1 MRKIFSYVLKALL
14 FIGIVYAE
22 PESKVEALEGK
33 KRESSLDKK
42 IRQELKNKELKNK
55 ELKNK
60 ELKNKELKNKEL
72 KNKELKNK
80 ELKNKELKNKEL
92 KNKELKNK
100 EEKKNTEEKKEI
112 KAKRK
117 PRAEV
122 HHGDAKNPT
131 QKITPSKIKEG
142 TKGVQNQGTQN
153 QGVQNNAPK
162 LEEKETTPQTLEK
175 KGSSPSSQFNSIF
188 GNPNDATNNTLEDKV
203 VGGISLLVN
212 GSPITL
218 YQIQEEQKKS
228 KVSKAQA
235 RDRLIAERIKN
246 QEIERLKIHVGDDKL
261 DQEMAMM
268 AQQQGMDLDRFK
280 QMLMAEGHYK
290 LYRDQLKEH
299 LEMQELLRNILL
311 TNVDT
316 SSETKMRE
324 YYNKHK
330 DQFSIPTEIETV
342 RYTSTNQEDL
352 ERAMAD
358 PNLEVPGVS
367 KANEK
372 IEMKTLNPQI
382 AQVFISHEQGSFTPI
397 MNGGGG
403 QFITFYIKEKKG
415 KNEVSFSQA
424 KQFIAQKLVEESKD
438 KILEEH
444 FEKLRV
450 KSRIVM
456 IRE

>member
-22 PESKVEALEGK
+22 PESKVEALEGRK
-33 KRESSLDKK
+33 QESSLDKK
-42 IRQELKNKELKNK
+42 IRQELKNKDLKNK
-55 ELKNK
+55 
-60 ELKNKELKNKEL
+60 
-72 KNKELKNK
+72 
-80 ELKNKELKNKEL
+80 
-92 KNKELKNK
+92 K
-100 EEKKNTEEKKEI
+100 EEKKNTAEKKEI

-131 QKITPSKIKEG
+131 QKITPSEIKEG
-142 TKGVQNQGTQN
+142 AKGVQNQGTQN

-162 LEEKETTPQTLEK
+162 LEEKETTSQTLEK
-175 KGSSPSSQFNSIF
+175 NKGASPSSQFNSIF
-188 GNPNDATNNTLEDKV
+188 GNPNNAANNTLEDKV

-246 QEIERLKIHVGDDKL
+246 QEIERLKIHVDDDKL

-268 AQQQGMDLDRFK
+268 AQQQGMDLDHFK

-330 DQFSIPTEIETV
+330 EQFSIPTEIETV

-358 PNLEVPGVS
+358 PNLEIPGVS

-382 AQVFISHEQGSFTPI
+382 AQVFISHEEGSFTPV

>member
-22 PESKVEALEGK
+22 PESKVEALEGRK
-33 KRESSLDKK
+33 QEYSLDKK
-42 IRQELKNKELKNK
+42 IRQEI
-55 ELKNK
+55 
-60 ELKNKELKNKEL
+60 
-72 KNKELKNK
+72 
-80 ELKNKELKNKEL
+80 KNKEL

-100 EEKKNTEEKKEI
+100 EERKNTEEKKEI

-122 HHGDAKNPT
+122 HHGDSKNPA
-131 QKITPSKIKEG
+131 QKITPPKIKEG
-142 TKGVQNQGTQN
+142 AKGVQNQGTQN

-162 LEEKETTPQTLEK
+162 PEEKETTPQILEK
-175 KGSSPSSQFNSIF
+175 KGASPSSQFNSIF
-188 GNPNDATNNTLEDKV
+188 GNPNNAANNTLEDKV

-218 YQIQEEQKKS
+218 YQIQEEQEKS

-246 QEIERLKIHVGDDKL
+246 QEIERLKIHVDDDKL

-268 AQQQGMDLDRFK
+268 AQQQGMDLDHFK

-330 DQFSIPTEIETV
+330 EQFSIPTEIETV

-358 PNLEVPGVS
+358 PNLEIPGVS

-382 AQVFISHEQGSFTPI
+382 AQVFISHEQGSFTPV

>member
-14 FIGIVYAE
+14 FFGIAHAE

-33 KRESSLDKK
+33 KQESSLDKK

-60 ELKNKELKNKEL
+60 E
-72 KNKELKNK
+72 
-80 ELKNKELKNKEL
+80 
-92 KNKELKNK
+92 
-100 EEKKNTEEKKEI
+100 EKKNAEEKKEI

-122 HHGDAKNPT
+122 HHGDSKNPA
-131 QKITPSKIKEG
+131 QKITSPKIKKS
-142 TKGVQNQGTQN
+142 TKGMQNQSM
-153 QGVQNNAPK
+153 QNNAPK
-162 LEEKETTPQTLEK
+162 PKEKETTSQILEK
-175 KGSSPSSQFNSIF
+175 NKGASPSSQFNSIF

-218 YQIQEEQKKS
+218 YQIQEEQEKS

-246 QEIERLKIHVGDDKL
+246 QEIERLKIHVDDDKL

-268 AQQQGMDLDRFK
+268 AQQQGMDLDHFK

-330 DQFSIPTEIETV
+330 EQFSIPTEIETV

-352 ERAMAD
+352 ERAMSN

>member
-60 ELKNKELKNKEL
+60 ELKNKELKNKE
-72 KNKELKNK
+72 
-80 ELKNKELKNKEL
+80 
-92 KNKELKNK
+92 
-100 EEKKNTEEKKEI
+100 EKKNTEEKKEI

-122 HHGDAKNPT
+122 HHGDSKNPA
-131 QKITPSKIKEG
+131 QKITPPKIKKSA
-142 TKGVQNQGTQN
+142 KGMQNQSM
-153 QGVQNNAPK
+153 QNNAPK
-162 LEEKETTPQTLEK
+162 LEEKETTSQTLEK
-175 KGSSPSSQFNSIF
+175 KGASPSSQFNSIF
-188 GNPNDATNNTLEDKV
+188 GNPNDAIGNTLEDKV

-218 YQIQEEQKKS
+218 YQIQEEQEKS

-246 QEIERLKIHVGDDKL
+246 QEIERLKIHVDDDKL

-268 AQQQGMDLDRFK
+268 AQQQGMDLDHFK

-330 DQFSIPTEIETV
+330 EQFSIPTEIETV

-358 PNLEVPGVS
+358 PNLEIPGVS

-382 AQVFISHEQGSFTPI
+382 AQVFISHEQGSFTPV

>member
-1 MRKIFSYVLKALL
+1 MRKIFSYISKVLL
-14 FIGIVYAE
+14 FIGVVYAE
-22 PESKVEALEGK
+22 PDSKVEALEGRK
-33 KRESSLDKK
+33 QESSLDKK
-42 IRQELKNKELKNK
+42 IRQELKNKDLKNK
-55 ELKNK
+55 D
-60 ELKNKELKNKEL
+60 
-72 KNKELKNK
+72 
-80 ELKNKELKNKEL
+80 
-92 KNKELKNK
+92 LKNK
-100 EEKKNTEEKKEI
+100 EEKKNTEEKKTT
-112 KAKRK
+112 KTRAK

-122 HHGDAKNPT
+122 HHGDSKNPT
-131 QKITPSKIKEG
+131 PKITPPKIKEG
-142 TKGVQNQGTQN
+142 AKGVQNQGTQN

-162 LEEKETTPQTLEK
+162 PEKKDTTPQATEK
-175 KGSSPSSQFNSIF
+175 NKETSPSSQFNSIF
-188 GNPNDATNNTLEDKV
+188 GNPNNATNNTLEDKV

-218 YQIQEEQKKS
+218 YQIQEEQEKS

-246 QEIERLKIHVGDDKL
+246 QEIERLKIHVDDDKL

-268 AQQQGMDLDRFK
+268 AQQQGMDLDHFK

-330 DQFSIPTEIETV
+330 EQFSIPTEIETV

-352 ERAMAD
+352 ERAMSN

-382 AQVFISHEQGSFTPI
+382 AQVFISHEQGSFTPV

>member
-1 MRKIFSYVLKALL
+1 MRKIFSYISKVLL
-14 FIGIVYAE
+14 FIGVVYAE
-22 PESKVEALEGK
+22 PDSKVEALEGRK
-33 KRESSLDKK
+33 QESSLDKK
-42 IRQELKNKELKNK
+42 IRQELKNKD
-55 ELKNK
+55 
-60 ELKNKELKNKEL
+60 
-72 KNKELKNK
+72 
-80 ELKNKELKNKEL
+80 
-92 KNKELKNK
+92 LKNK
-100 EEKKNTEEKKEI
+100 EEKKNTEEKKTT
-112 KAKRK
+112 KTRAK

-131 QKITPSKIKEG
+131 QKITPPKIKESA
-142 TKGVQNQGTQN
+142 KGVQNQGAQN
-153 QGVQNNAPK
+153 QGVQSNAPK
-162 LEEKETTPQTLEK
+162 PEKKDTTPQATEK
-175 KGSSPSSQFNSIF
+175 NKETSPSSQFNSIF
-188 GNPNDATNNTLEDKV
+188 GNPNNAANNTLEDKV

-218 YQIQEEQKKS
+218 YQIQEEQEKS

-246 QEIERLKIHVGDDKL
+246 QEIERLKIHVDDDKL

-268 AQQQGMDLDRFK
+268 AQQQGMDLDHFK

-330 DQFSIPTEIETV
+330 EQFSIPTEIETV

-352 ERAMAD
+352 ERAMSN

-382 AQVFISHEQGSFTPI
+382 AQVFISHEQGSFTPV

>member
-22 PESKVEALEGK
+22 PESKVEALEG
-33 KRESSLDKK
+33 RRQESSLDKK
-42 IRQELKNKELKNK
+42 IRQELKNKDLKNK
-55 ELKNK
+55 DLKNK
-60 ELKNKELKNKEL
+60 
-72 KNKELKNK
+72 
-80 ELKNKELKNKEL
+80 
-92 KNKELKNK
+92 K
-100 EEKKNTEEKKEI
+100 EEKKNPEEKKET

-131 QKITPSKIKEG
+131 QKITPPKIKEG
-142 TKGVQNQGTQN
+142 AKGVQNQGTQN

-162 LEEKETTPQTLEK
+162 LEEKETTSQTLEK
-175 KGSSPSSQFNSIF
+175 NKETSPSSQFNSIF
-188 GNPNDATNNTLEDKV
+188 GNPNNATNNTLEDKV

-246 QEIERLKIHVGDDKL
+246 QEIERLKIHVDDDKL

-268 AQQQGMDLDRFK
+268 AQQQGMDLDHFK

-330 DQFSIPTEIETV
+330 EQFSIPTEIETV
-342 RYTSTNQEDL
+342 RYTSTSQEDL

-358 PNLEVPGVS
+358 PNLEIPGVS

-382 AQVFISHEQGSFTPI
+382 AQVFISHEQGSFTPV

>member
-14 FIGIVYAE
+14 FFGIAHAE

-33 KRESSLDKK
+33 KQESSLDKK

-60 ELKNKELKNKEL
+60 E
-72 KNKELKNK
+72 
-80 ELKNKELKNKEL
+80 
-92 KNKELKNK
+92 
-100 EEKKNTEEKKEI
+100 EKKNAEEKKEI

-122 HHGDAKNPT
+122 HHGDSKNPA
-131 QKITPSKIKEG
+131 QKITSPKIKEG
-142 TKGVQNQGTQN
+142 AKGMQNQN
-153 QGVQNNAPK
+153 MQNNAPK
-162 LEEKETTPQTLEK
+162 PEEKDTTSQILEK
-175 KGSSPSSQFNSIF
+175 NKGASPSSQFNSIF

-218 YQIQEEQKKS
+218 YQIQEEQEKS

-246 QEIERLKIHVGDDKL
+246 QEIERLKIHVDDDKL

-268 AQQQGMDLDRFK
+268 AQQQGMDLDHFK

-330 DQFSIPTEIETV
+330 EQFSIPTEIETV

-352 ERAMAD
+352 ERAMSN

>member
-1 MRKIFSYVLKALL
+1 MRKIFSYVLRALL
-14 FIGIVYAE
+14 LFRVVYAE
-22 PESKVEALEGK
+22 PESKVEALEGRK
-33 KRESSLDKK
+33 QESSLDKK
-42 IRQELKNKELKNK
+42 IRQEMKNKDLKNK
-55 ELKNK
+55 
-60 ELKNKELKNKEL
+60 
-72 KNKELKNK
+72 
-80 ELKNKELKNKEL
+80 
-92 KNKELKNK
+92 K
-100 EEKKNTEEKKEI
+100 EEKKNPEEKKET
-112 KAKRK
+112 KPKRK

-122 HHGDAKNPT
+122 HHGDTKNPT
-131 QKITPSKIKEG
+131 QKITPPKIKEG
-142 TKGVQNQGTQN
+142 AKGVQNQGTQN

-162 LEEKETTPQTLEK
+162 LEEKETISQTLEK
-175 KGSSPSSQFNSIF
+175 NKGASPSSQFNSIF
-188 GNPNDATNNTLEDKV
+188 GNPNNAANNTLEDKV

-246 QEIERLKIHVGDDKL
+246 QEIERLKIHVDDDKL

-268 AQQQGMDLDRFK
+268 AQQQGMDLDHFK

-330 DQFSIPTEIETV
+330 EQFSIPTEIETV
-342 RYTSTNQEDL
+342 RYTSTSQEDL

-358 PNLEVPGVS
+358 PNLEIPGVS

-382 AQVFISHEQGSFTPI
+382 AQVFISHEQGSFTPV

>member
-22 PESKVEALEGK
+22 PESKVEALEGRK
-33 KRESSLDKK
+33 QESSLDKK
-42 IRQELKNKELKNK
+42 IRQELKNKDLKNK
-55 ELKNK
+55 
-60 ELKNKELKNKEL
+60 
-72 KNKELKNK
+72 
-80 ELKNKELKNKEL
+80 
-92 KNKELKNK
+92 K
-100 EEKKNTEEKKEI
+100 EEKKNPEEKKEI

-142 TKGVQNQGTQN
+142 AKGVQNQGTQN

-162 LEEKETTPQTLEK
+162 LEEKETTSQTLEK
-175 KGSSPSSQFNSIF
+175 NKGTSPSSQFNSIF
-188 GNPNDATNNTLEDKV
+188 GNPNNAANNTLEDKV

-246 QEIERLKIHVGDDKL
+246 QEIERLKIHVDDDKL

-268 AQQQGMDLDRFK
+268 AQQQGMDLDHFK

-330 DQFSIPTEIETV
+330 EQFSIPTEIETV
-342 RYTSTNQEDL
+342 RYTSTSQEDL

-358 PNLEVPGVS
+358 PNLEIPGVS

-382 AQVFISHEQGSFTPI
+382 AQVFISHEQGSFTPV

>member
-22 PESKVEALEGK
+22 PESKVEALEGRK
-33 KRESSLDKK
+33 QESSLDKK
-42 IRQELKNKELKNK
+42 IRQELKNKDLKNK

-60 ELKNKELKNKEL
+60 
-72 KNKELKNK
+72 
-80 ELKNKELKNKEL
+80 
-92 KNKELKNK
+92 K
-100 EEKKNTEEKKEI
+100 EEKKNPEEKKET
-112 KAKRK
+112 KPKRK

-122 HHGDAKNPT
+122 HHGDTKNPT

-142 TKGVQNQGTQN
+142 AKGVQNQGTQN

-162 LEEKETTPQTLEK
+162 LEEKETTSQTLEK
-175 KGSSPSSQFNSIF
+175 NKGTSPSSQFNSIF
-188 GNPNDATNNTLEDKV
+188 GNPNNATNNTLEDKV

-218 YQIQEEQKKS
+218 YQIQEEQEKS

-246 QEIERLKIHVGDDKL
+246 QEIERLKIHVDDDKL

-268 AQQQGMDLDRFK
+268 AQQQGMDLDHFK

-330 DQFSIPTEIETV
+330 EQFSIPTEIETV

-358 PNLEVPGVS
+358 PNLEIPGVS

-382 AQVFISHEQGSFTPI
+382 AQVFISHEQGSFTPV

>member
-1 MRKIFSYVLKALL
+1 MRKIFSYISKVLL
-14 FIGIVYAE
+14 FIGVVYAE
-22 PESKVEALEGK
+22 PDSKVEALEGRK
-33 KRESSLDKK
+33 QESSLDKK

-55 ELKNK
+55 D
-60 ELKNKELKNKEL
+60 
-72 KNKELKNK
+72 
-80 ELKNKELKNKEL
+80 
-92 KNKELKNK
+92 LKNK
-100 EEKKNTEEKKEI
+100 EEKKNTEEKKTT
-112 KAKRK
+112 KTRAK

-142 TKGVQNQGTQN
+142 AKGVQNQGTQN
-153 QGVQNNAPK
+153 QGVQSNAPK
-162 LEEKETTPQTLEK
+162 PEKKDTTPQATEK
-175 KGSSPSSQFNSIF
+175 NKGTSPSSQFNSIF
-188 GNPNDATNNTLEDKV
+188 GNPNNAANNTLEDKV

-218 YQIQEEQKKS
+218 YQIQEEQEKS

-246 QEIERLKIHVGDDKL
+246 QEIERLKIHVDDDKL

-268 AQQQGMDLDRFK
+268 AQQQGMDLDHFK

-330 DQFSIPTEIETV
+330 EQFSIPTEIETV

-352 ERAMAD
+352 ERAMSN

-382 AQVFISHEQGSFTPI
+382 AQVFISHEQGSFTPV

>member
-42 IRQELKNKELKNK
+42 IRQELKNKDLKNK
-55 ELKNK
+55 
-60 ELKNKELKNKEL
+60 
-72 KNKELKNK
+72 
-80 ELKNKELKNKEL
+80 
-92 KNKELKNK
+92 K
-100 EEKKNTEEKKEI
+100 EEKKNTAEKKET

-122 HHGDAKNPT
+122 HHGDSKNPA

-142 TKGVQNQGTQN
+142 AKGVQNQGTQN
-153 QGVQNNAPK
+153 QGVQNNVPK
-162 LEEKETTPQTLEK
+162 LEEKETTSQTLEK
-175 KGSSPSSQFNSIF
+175 NKGTSPSSQFNSIF
-188 GNPNDATNNTLEDKV
+188 GNPNNATNNTLEDKV

-246 QEIERLKIHVGDDKL
+246 QEIERLKIHVDDDKL

-268 AQQQGMDLDRFK
+268 AQQQGMDLDHFK

-330 DQFSIPTEIETV
+330 EQFSIPTEIETV
-342 RYTSTNQEDL
+342 RYTSTSQEDL

-358 PNLEVPGVS
+358 PNLEIPGVS

-382 AQVFISHEQGSFTPI
+382 AQVFISHEQGSFTPV

>member
-14 FIGIVYAE
+14 FIGIAYAE

-60 ELKNKELKNKEL
+60 E
-72 KNKELKNK
+72 
-80 ELKNKELKNKEL
+80 
-92 KNKELKNK
+92 
-100 EEKKNTEEKKEI
+100 EKKNTEEKKEI
-112 KAKRK
+112 KSKRK

-122 HHGDAKNPT
+122 HHGDAKNPA
-131 QKITPSKIKEG
+131 QKITPPKIKES
-142 TKGVQNQGTQN
+142 KKALQNQSD
-153 QGVQNNAPK
+153 QNNTIKPK
-162 LEEKETTPQTLEK
+162 DTTPQILEK
-175 KGSSPSSQFNSIF
+175 NKEASPSSQFNSIF
-188 GNPNDATNNTLEDKV
+188 GNPNDATNKTLEDKV

-218 YQIQEEQKKS
+218 YQIQEEQEKS

-246 QEIERLKIHVGDDKL
+246 QEIERLKIHVDDDKL

-268 AQQQGMDLDRFK
+268 AQQQGMDLDHFK

-330 DQFSIPTEIETV
+330 EQFSIPTEIETV

-358 PNLEVPGVS
+358 PNLEIPGVS

-382 AQVFISHEQGSFTPI
+382 AQVFISHEQGSFTPV

>member
-1 MRKIFSYVLKALL
+1 MRKIFSYILKALL

-22 PESKVEALEGK
+22 PESKVEALEGRK
-33 KRESSLDKK
+33 QESSLDKK
-42 IRQELKNKELKNK
+42 IRQELKNKDLKNK
-55 ELKNK
+55 
-60 ELKNKELKNKEL
+60 
-72 KNKELKNK
+72 
-80 ELKNKELKNKEL
+80 
-92 KNKELKNK
+92 K
-100 EEKKNTEEKKEI
+100 EEKKNPEEKKET

-131 QKITPSKIKEG
+131 QKITSPKIKEG
-142 TKGVQNQGTQN
+142 AKGMQNQSM
-153 QGVQNNAPK
+153 QNNAPK
-162 LEEKETTPQTLEK
+162 LEEKETTSQTLEK
-175 KGSSPSSQFNSIF
+175 NKGASPSSQFNSIF
-188 GNPNDATNNTLEDKV
+188 GNPNNTNNTLEDKV

-218 YQIQEEQKKS
+218 YQIQEEQEKS

-246 QEIERLKIHVGDDKL
+246 QEIERLKIHVDDDKL

-268 AQQQGMDLDRFK
+268 AQQQGMDLDHFK

-330 DQFSIPTEIETV
+330 EQFSIPTEIETV

-358 PNLEVPGVS
+358 PNLEIPGVS

-382 AQVFISHEQGSFTPI
+382 AQVFISHEQGSFTPV

>member
-22 PESKVEALEGK
+22 PESKVEALEGRK
-33 KRESSLDKK
+33 QESSLDKK

-55 ELKNK
+55 DLKNK
-60 ELKNKELKNKEL
+60 
-72 KNKELKNK
+72 
-80 ELKNKELKNKEL
+80 
-92 KNKELKNK
+92 K
-100 EEKKNTEEKKEI
+100 EEKKNTEEKKET

-131 QKITPSKIKEG
+131 QKITPPKIKKG
-142 TKGVQNQGTQN
+142 AKGVQNQGTQN

-162 LEEKETTPQTLEK
+162 LEEKETTSQTLEK
-175 KGSSPSSQFNSIF
+175 NKGTSPSSQFNSIF
-188 GNPNDATNNTLEDKV
+188 GNPNGAANNTLEDKV

-218 YQIQEEQKKS
+218 YQIQEEQEKS

-246 QEIERLKIHVGDDKL
+246 QEIERLKIHVDDDKL

-268 AQQQGMDLDRFK
+268 AQQQGMDLDHFK

-330 DQFSIPTEIETV
+330 EQFSIPTEIETV

-358 PNLEVPGVS
+358 PNLEIPGVS

-382 AQVFISHEQGSFTPI
+382 AQVFISHEQGSFTPV

>member
-22 PESKVEALEGK
+22 PESKVEALEGRK
-33 KRESSLDKK
+33 QESSLDKK
-42 IRQELKNKELKNK
+42 IRQELKNKD
-55 ELKNK
+55 
-60 ELKNKELKNKEL
+60 
-72 KNKELKNK
+72 
-80 ELKNKELKNKEL
+80 
-92 KNKELKNK
+92 LKNK
-100 EEKKNTEEKKEI
+100 EEKKET

-131 QKITPSKIKEG
+131 QKITPPKIKEG
-142 TKGVQNQGTQN
+142 AKGVQNQGTQN

-162 LEEKETTPQTLEK
+162 LEEKETTSQTLEK
-175 KGSSPSSQFNSIF
+175 NKGASPSSQFNSIF
-188 GNPNDATNNTLEDKV
+188 GNPNNAANNTLEDKV

-246 QEIERLKIHVGDDKL
+246 QEIERLKIHVDDDKL

-268 AQQQGMDLDRFK
+268 AQQQGMDLDHFK

-330 DQFSIPTEIETV
+330 EQFSIPTEIETV

-358 PNLEVPGVS
+358 PNLEIPGVS

-382 AQVFISHEQGSFTPI
+382 AQVFISHEQGSFTPV

>member
-1 MRKIFSYVLKALL
+1 MRKIFSYISKVLL
-14 FIGIVYAE
+14 FIGVVYAE
-22 PESKVEALEGK
+22 PDSKVEALEGRK
-33 KRESSLDKK
+33 QESSLDKK
-42 IRQELKNKELKNK
+42 IRQELKSKELKNK
-55 ELKNK
+55 D
-60 ELKNKELKNKEL
+60 
-72 KNKELKNK
+72 
-80 ELKNKELKNKEL
+80 
-92 KNKELKNK
+92 LKNK
-100 EEKKNTEEKKEI
+100 EEKKNTEEKKTT
-112 KAKRK
+112 KTRAK

-122 HHGDAKNPT
+122 HHGDAKNPAP
-131 QKITPSKIKEG
+131 KITPSKIKG
-142 TKGVQNQGTQN
+142 SSKGAQN

-162 LEEKETTPQTLEK
+162 PEKKETTPQATEK
-175 KGSSPSSQFNSIF
+175 NKETSPSSQFNSIF
-188 GNPNDATNNTLEDKV
+188 GNPNNATNNTLEDKV

-218 YQIQEEQKKS
+218 YQIQEEQEKS

-246 QEIERLKIHVGDDKL
+246 QEIERLKIHVDDDKL

-268 AQQQGMDLDRFK
+268 AQQQGMDLDHFK

-330 DQFSIPTEIETV
+330 EQFSIPTEIETV

-382 AQVFISHEQGSFTPI
+382 AQVFISHEQGSFTPV

>member
-1 MRKIFSYVLKALL
+1 MRKIFSYVLRALL

-55 ELKNK
+55 E
-60 ELKNKELKNKEL
+60 
-72 KNKELKNK
+72 
-80 ELKNKELKNKEL
+80 
-92 KNKELKNK
+92 
-100 EEKKNTEEKKEI
+100 EKKNTEEKKEI

-122 HHGDAKNPT
+122 HHGDAKNPA
-131 QKITPSKIKEG
+131 QKITPPKIKKSA
-142 TKGVQNQGTQN
+142 KGMQNQGI
-153 QGVQNNAPK
+153 QNNAPK
-162 LEEKETTPQTLEK
+162 LEEKETTSQILEK
-175 KGSSPSSQFNSIF
+175 NKEASPSSQFNSIF
-188 GNPNDATNNTLEDKV
+188 GNPNDAANNTPEDKV

-218 YQIQEEQKKS
+218 YQIQEEQEKS

-246 QEIERLKIHVGDDKL
+246 QEIERLKIHVDDDKL

-268 AQQQGMDLDRFK
+268 AQQQGMDLDHFK

-330 DQFSIPTEIETV
+330 EQFSIPTEIETV

-352 ERAMAD
+352 ERAMSN

>member
-14 FIGIVYAE
+14 LFRVVYAE

-33 KRESSLDKK
+33 KRDSSLDKK

-60 ELKNKELKNKEL
+60 E
-72 KNKELKNK
+72 
-80 ELKNKELKNKEL
+80 
-92 KNKELKNK
+92 
-100 EEKKNTEEKKEI
+100 EKKNPEEKKET

-142 TKGVQNQGTQN
+142 AKGVQNQGTQN

-162 LEEKETTPQTLEK
+162 LEEKETTSQTLEK
-175 KGSSPSSQFNSIF
+175 NKGTSPNSQFNSIF
-188 GNPNDATNNTLEDKV
+188 GNPNNATNNTLEDKV

-246 QEIERLKIHVGDDKL
+246 QEIERLKIHVDDDKL

-268 AQQQGMDLDRFK
+268 AQQQGMDLDHFK

-330 DQFSIPTEIETV
+330 EQFSIPTEIETV
-342 RYTSTNQEDL
+342 RYTSTSQEDL

-358 PNLEVPGVS
+358 PNLEIPGVS

-382 AQVFISHEQGSFTPI
+382 AQVFISHEQGSFTPV

>member
-1 MRKIFSYVLKALL
+1 MRKIFSYISKVLL
-14 FIGIVYAE
+14 FIGVVYAE
-22 PESKVEALEGK
+22 PDSKVEALEGRK
-33 KRESSLDKK
+33 QEFSLDKK
-42 IRQELKNKELKNK
+42 IRQELKNKD
-55 ELKNK
+55 
-60 ELKNKELKNKEL
+60 
-72 KNKELKNK
+72 
-80 ELKNKELKNKEL
+80 
-92 KNKELKNK
+92 LKNK
-100 EEKKNTEEKKEI
+100 EEKKNTEEKKET

-131 QKITPSKIKEG
+131 QKITPPKIKG
-142 TKGVQNQGTQN
+142 SGKGVQNQGAQN

-162 LEEKETTPQTLEK
+162 PEKKDTTPQATEK
-175 KGSSPSSQFNSIF
+175 NKETSPSSQFNSIF
-188 GNPNDATNNTLEDKV
+188 GNPNNATNNTLEDKV

-218 YQIQEEQKKS
+218 YQIQEEQEKS

-246 QEIERLKIHVGDDKL
+246 QEIERLKIHVDDDKL

-268 AQQQGMDLDRFK
+268 AQQQGMDLDHFK

-330 DQFSIPTEIETV
+330 EQFSIPTEIETV

-352 ERAMAD
+352 ERAMSN

-382 AQVFISHEQGSFTPI
+382 AQVFISHEQGSFTPV

>member
-1 MRKIFSYVLKALL
+1 M
-14 FIGIVYAE
+14 FIGVVYAE
-22 PESKVEALEGK
+22 PDSKVEALEGRK
-33 KRESSLDKK
+33 QESSLDKK
-42 IRQELKNKELKNK
+42 IRQELKSKELKNK
-55 ELKNK
+55 DLN
-60 ELKNKELKNKEL
+60 
-72 KNKELKNK
+72 
-80 ELKNKELKNKEL
+80 
-92 KNKELKNK
+92 NK
-100 EEKKNTEEKKEI
+100 EEKKNTEEKKTT
-112 KAKRK
+112 KTRAK

-122 HHGDAKNPT
+122 HHGDTKNPT
-131 QKITPSKIKEG
+131 PKITPPKIKG
-142 TKGVQNQGTQN
+142 SAKGVQNQGMQN
-153 QGVQNNAPK
+153 QGVQSNAPK
-162 LEEKETTPQTLEK
+162 PEKKDTTPQATEK
-175 KGSSPSSQFNSIF
+175 NKETSPSSQFNSIF
-188 GNPNDATNNTLEDKV
+188 GNPNNATNNTLEDKV

-218 YQIQEEQKKS
+218 YQIQEEQEKS

-246 QEIERLKIHVGDDKL
+246 QEIERLKIHVDDDKL

-268 AQQQGMDLDRFK
+268 AQQQGMDLDHFK

-330 DQFSIPTEIETV
+330 EQFSIPTEIETV

-352 ERAMAD
+352 ERAMSN

-382 AQVFISHEQGSFTPI
+382 AQVFISHEQGSFTPV

>member
-22 PESKVEALEGK
+22 PESKVEALEG
-33 KRESSLDKK
+33 RRQESSLDKK
-42 IRQELKNKELKNK
+42 IRQELKNKDLKNK
-55 ELKNK
+55 DLKNK
-60 ELKNKELKNKEL
+60 
-72 KNKELKNK
+72 
-80 ELKNKELKNKEL
+80 
-92 KNKELKNK
+92 K
-100 EEKKNTEEKKEI
+100 EEKKNPEEKKET

-131 QKITPSKIKEG
+131 QKITPPKIKERA
-142 TKGVQNQGTQN
+142 KGVQNQGTQN

-162 LEEKETTPQTLEK
+162 LEEKETTPQILEK
-175 KGSSPSSQFNSIF
+175 NKGASPSSQFNSIF
-188 GNPNDATNNTLEDKV
+188 GNPNNATNNTLEDKV

-246 QEIERLKIHVGDDKL
+246 QEIERLKIHVDDDKL

-268 AQQQGMDLDRFK
+268 AQQQGMDLDHFK

-330 DQFSIPTEIETV
+330 EQFSIPTEIETV

-358 PNLEVPGVS
+358 PNLEIPGVS

-382 AQVFISHEQGSFTPI
+382 AQVFISHEQGSFTPV

>member
-14 FIGIVYAE
+14 FIGIVHAE
-22 PESKVEALEGK
+22 PESKVEALEGRK
-33 KRESSLDKK
+33 QESSLDKK
-42 IRQELKNKELKNK
+42 NRQELKNKD
-55 ELKNK
+55 
-60 ELKNKELKNKEL
+60 
-72 KNKELKNK
+72 
-80 ELKNKELKNKEL
+80 
-92 KNKELKNK
+92 LKNK
-100 EEKKNTEEKKEI
+100 EEKKNPEEKKET

-142 TKGVQNQGTQN
+142 AKGVQNQGTQN

-162 LEEKETTPQTLEK
+162 LEEKETISQTLEK
-175 KGSSPSSQFNSIF
+175 NKGASPSSQFNSIF
-188 GNPNDATNNTLEDKV
+188 GNPNNATNNTLEDNV

-246 QEIERLKIHVGDDKL
+246 QEIERLKIHVDDDKL

-268 AQQQGMDLDRFK
+268 AQQQGMDLDHFK

-330 DQFSIPTEIETV
+330 EQFSIPTEIETV

-358 PNLEVPGVS
+358 PNLEIPGVS

-382 AQVFISHEQGSFTPI
+382 AQVFISHEQGSFTPV

>member
-14 FIGIVYAE
+14 FFGIAHAE

-33 KRESSLDKK
+33 KQESSLDKK
-42 IRQELKNKELKNK
+42 IRQ
-55 ELKNK
+55 
-60 ELKNKELKNKEL
+60 
-72 KNKELKNK
+72 

-112 KAKRK
+112 KAKKK

-122 HHGDAKNPT
+122 HHGDSKNPA
-131 QKITPSKIKEG
+131 QKITPPKIKESS
-142 TKGVQNQGTQN
+142 KGMQNQDM
-153 QGVQNNAPK
+153 QNNAPK
-162 LEEKETTPQTLEK
+162 PEEKDTTPQILEK
-175 KGSSPSSQFNSIF
+175 NKGASPSSQFNSIF
-188 GNPNDATNNTLEDKV
+188 GNPNDSAGSTLEDKV

-218 YQIQEEQKKS
+218 YQIQEEQEKS

-246 QEIERLKIHVGDDKL
+246 QEIERLKIHVDDDKL

-268 AQQQGMDLDRFK
+268 AQQQGMDLDHFK

-330 DQFSIPTEIETV
+330 EQFSIPTEIETV

-352 ERAMAD
+352 ERAMSN

>member
-22 PESKVEALEGK
+22 PESKVEALEGRK
-33 KRESSLDKK
+33 QESSLDKK
-42 IRQELKNKELKNK
+42 IRQELKNKDLKNK
-55 ELKNK
+55 
-60 ELKNKELKNKEL
+60 
-72 KNKELKNK
+72 
-80 ELKNKELKNKEL
+80 
-92 KNKELKNK
+92 K
-100 EEKKNTEEKKEI
+100 EEKKNTAEKKEI

-162 LEEKETTPQTLEK
+162 LEEKETTSQTLEK
-175 KGSSPSSQFNSIF
+175 NKGTSPSSQFNSIF
-188 GNPNDATNNTLEDKV
+188 GNPNNATNNTLEDKV

-246 QEIERLKIHVGDDKL
+246 QEIERLKIHVDDDKL

-268 AQQQGMDLDRFK
+268 AQQQGMDLDHFK

-330 DQFSIPTEIETV
+330 EQFSIPTEIETV

-358 PNLEVPGVS
+358 PNLEIPGVS

-382 AQVFISHEQGSFTPI
+382 AQVFISHEQGSFTPV

>member
-14 FIGIVYAE
+14 FIGIAYAE
-22 PESKVEALEGK
+22 PESKVEALEG
-33 KRESSLDKK
+33 RRQESSLDKK
-42 IRQELKNKELKNK
+42 IRQEIKNKDLKNKDLKNK
-55 ELKNK
+55 
-60 ELKNKELKNKEL
+60 
-72 KNKELKNK
+72 
-80 ELKNKELKNKEL
+80 
-92 KNKELKNK
+92 K
-100 EEKKNTEEKKEI
+100 EEKKNPEEKKET
-112 KAKRK
+112 KPKRK

-131 QKITPSKIKEG
+131 QKITPPKIKEG
-142 TKGVQNQGTQN
+142 AKGVQNQGTQN

-162 LEEKETTPQTLEK
+162 LEEKETTSQTLEK
-175 KGSSPSSQFNSIF
+175 NKGASPSSQFNSIF
-188 GNPNDATNNTLEDKV
+188 GNPNNAANNTLEDKV

-246 QEIERLKIHVGDDKL
+246 QEIERLKIHVDDDKL

-268 AQQQGMDLDRFK
+268 AQQQGMDLDHFK

-290 LYRDQLKEH
+290 LYRNQLKEH

-330 DQFSIPTEIETV
+330 EQFSIPTEIETV

-358 PNLEVPGVS
+358 PNLEIPGVS

-382 AQVFISHEQGSFTPI
+382 AQVFISHEQGSFTPV

>member
-22 PESKVEALEGK
+22 PESKVEALEGRK
-33 KRESSLDKK
+33 QESSLDKK
-42 IRQELKNKELKNK
+42 IRQELKNKDLKNK
-55 ELKNK
+55 
-60 ELKNKELKNKEL
+60 
-72 KNKELKNK
+72 
-80 ELKNKELKNKEL
+80 
-92 KNKELKNK
+92 K
-100 EEKKNTEEKKEI
+100 EEKKNTEEKKET

-122 HHGDAKNPT
+122 HHGDSKNPT

-142 TKGVQNQGTQN
+142 AKGVQNQGTQN

-162 LEEKETTPQTLEK
+162 LEEKETTSQTLEK
-175 KGSSPSSQFNSIF
+175 NKGSSPSSQFNSIF
-188 GNPNDATNNTLEDKV
+188 GNPNNATNNTLEDKV

-246 QEIERLKIHVGDDKL
+246 QEIERLKIHVDDDKL

-268 AQQQGMDLDRFK
+268 AQQQGMDLDHFK

-330 DQFSIPTEIETV
+330 EQFSIPTEIETV
-342 RYTSTNQEDL
+342 RYTSTSQEDL

-358 PNLEVPGVS
+358 PNLEIPGVS

-382 AQVFISHEQGSFTPI
+382 AQVFISHEQGSFTPV

>member
-22 PESKVEALEGK
+22 PESKVEALEGRK
-33 KRESSLDKK
+33 QESSLDKK
-42 IRQELKNKELKNK
+42 IRQELKNKDLKNK
-55 ELKNK
+55 
-60 ELKNKELKNKEL
+60 
-72 KNKELKNK
+72 
-80 ELKNKELKNKEL
+80 
-92 KNKELKNK
+92 K
-100 EEKKNTEEKKEI
+100 EEKKNPEEKKET

-131 QKITPSKIKEG
+131 QKITPSKIKESA
-142 TKGVQNQGTQN
+142 KGVQNQGTQN

-162 LEEKETTPQTLEK
+162 LEEKETTSQTLEK
-175 KGSSPSSQFNSIF
+175 NKGTSPSSQFNSIF
-188 GNPNDATNNTLEDKV
+188 GNPNNAANNTLEDKV

-218 YQIQEEQKKS
+218 YQIQEEQEKS

-246 QEIERLKIHVGDDKL
+246 QEIERLKIHVDDDKL

-268 AQQQGMDLDRFK
+268 AQQQGMDLDHFK

-330 DQFSIPTEIETV
+330 EQFSIPTEIETV

-358 PNLEVPGVS
+358 PNLEIPGVS

-382 AQVFISHEQGSFTPI
+382 AQVFISHEQGSFTPV

>member
-22 PESKVEALEGK
+22 PESKVEALEG
-33 KRESSLDKK
+33 RRQESSLDKK
-42 IRQELKNKELKNK
+42 IRQEIKNKDLKNKDLKNK
-55 ELKNK
+55 
-60 ELKNKELKNKEL
+60 
-72 KNKELKNK
+72 
-80 ELKNKELKNKEL
+80 
-92 KNKELKNK
+92 K
-100 EEKKNTEEKKEI
+100 EEKKNPEEKKET

-142 TKGVQNQGTQN
+142 AKGVQNQGTQN

-162 LEEKETTPQTLEK
+162 PEEKETTPQILEK
-175 KGSSPSSQFNSIF
+175 NKGTSPSSQFNSIF
-188 GNPNDATNNTLEDKV
+188 GNPNNAANNTLEDKV

-246 QEIERLKIHVGDDKL
+246 QEIERLKIHVDDDKL

-268 AQQQGMDLDRFK
+268 AQQQGMDLDHFK

-330 DQFSIPTEIETV
+330 EQFSIPTEIETV
-342 RYTSTNQEDL
+342 RYTSTSQEDL

-358 PNLEVPGVS
+358 PNLEIPGVS

-382 AQVFISHEQGSFTPI
+382 AQVFISHEEGSFTPV

>member
-14 FIGIVYAE
+14 FFGIAHAE

-33 KRESSLDKK
+33 KQESSLDKK
-42 IRQELKNKELKNK
+42 IRQ
-55 ELKNK
+55 
-60 ELKNKELKNKEL
+60 
-72 KNKELKNK
+72 
-80 ELKNKELKNKEL
+80 ELKNKEL

-122 HHGDAKNPT
+122 HHGDSKNPA
-131 QKITPSKIKEG
+131 QKITSPKITPPKIKG
-142 TKGVQNQGTQN
+142 SKKALQNQSD
-153 QGVQNNAPK
+153 QNNAIKPQ
-162 LEEKETTPQTLEK
+162 EKTTQTTEK
-175 KGSSPSSQFNSIF
+175 KGASPSSQFNSIF
-188 GNPNDATNNTLEDKV
+188 GNPNDATSNTLEDKV

-218 YQIQEEQKKS
+218 YQIQEEQEKS

-246 QEIERLKIHVGDDKL
+246 QEIERLKIHVDDDKL

-268 AQQQGMDLDRFK
+268 AQQQGMDLDHFK

-330 DQFSIPTEIETV
+330 EQFSIPTEIETV

-352 ERAMAD
+352 ERAMSN

>member
-14 FIGIVYAE
+14 FFGIAHAE

-33 KRESSLDKK
+33 KQESSLDKK

-55 ELKNK
+55 E
-60 ELKNKELKNKEL
+60 E
-72 KNKELKNK
+72 
-80 ELKNKELKNKEL
+80 

-100 EEKKNTEEKKEI
+100 EEKKNAEEKKTT
-112 KAKRK
+112 KTRAK

-122 HHGDAKNPT
+122 HHGDSKNPAQKIT
-131 QKITPSKIKEG
+131 SPKITPSKIKG
-142 TKGVQNQGTQN
+142 SKKALQNQSD
-153 QGVQNNAPK
+153 QNNAIKPQ
-162 LEEKETTPQTLEK
+162 EKTTQTTEK
-175 KGSSPSSQFNSIF
+175 KEVSPSSQFNSIF
-188 GNPNDATNNTLEDKV
+188 GNPNDATSNTLEDKV

-218 YQIQEEQKKS
+218 YQIQEEQEKS

-246 QEIERLKIHVGDDKL
+246 QEIERLKIHVDDDKL

-268 AQQQGMDLDRFK
+268 AQQQGMDLDHFK

-330 DQFSIPTEIETV
+330 EQFSIPTEIETV

-352 ERAMAD
+352 ERAMSN

>member
-22 PESKVEALEGK
+22 PDSKVEALEGRK
-33 KRESSLDKK
+33 QESSLDKK
-42 IRQELKNKELKNK
+42 IRQELKSKELKNK
-55 ELKNK
+55 D
-60 ELKNKELKNKEL
+60 
-72 KNKELKNK
+72 
-80 ELKNKELKNKEL
+80 
-92 KNKELKNK
+92 LKNK
-100 EEKKNTEEKKEI
+100 EEKKET

-122 HHGDAKNPT
+122 HHGDSKNPT
-131 QKITPSKIKEG
+131 PKITPPKIKG
-142 TKGVQNQGTQN
+142 SGKGVQNQGMQN

-162 LEEKETTPQTLEK
+162 PEKKDTTPQATEK
-175 KGSSPSSQFNSIF
+175 NKETSPSSQFNSIF
-188 GNPNDATNNTLEDKV
+188 GNPNNATNNTLEDKV

-235 RDRLIAERIKN
+235 RDRLIAEHIKN
-246 QEIERLKIHVGDDKL
+246 QEIERLKIHVDDDKL

-268 AQQQGMDLDRFK
+268 AQQQGMDLDHFK

-330 DQFSIPTEIETV
+330 EQFSIPTEIETV

-358 PNLEVPGVS
+358 PNLEIPGVS

-382 AQVFISHEQGSFTPI
+382 AQVFISHEQGSFTPV

>member
-22 PESKVEALEGK
+22 PESKVEALEG
-33 KRESSLDKK
+33 RRQESSLDKK
-42 IRQELKNKELKNK
+42 IRQELKNKDLKNK

-60 ELKNKELKNKEL
+60 
-72 KNKELKNK
+72 
-80 ELKNKELKNKEL
+80 
-92 KNKELKNK
+92 K
-100 EEKKNTEEKKEI
+100 EEKKNPEEKKET

-142 TKGVQNQGTQN
+142 AKGVQNQGTQN
-153 QGVQNNAPK
+153 QGVQNNVPK
-162 LEEKETTPQTLEK
+162 LEEKETTSQTLEK
-175 KGSSPSSQFNSIF
+175 NKGTSPSSQFNSIF
-188 GNPNDATNNTLEDKV
+188 GNPNNATNNTLEDKV

-218 YQIQEEQKKS
+218 YQIQEEQEKS

-246 QEIERLKIHVGDDKL
+246 QEIERLKIHVDDDKL

-268 AQQQGMDLDRFK
+268 AQQQGMDLDHFK

-330 DQFSIPTEIETV
+330 EQFSIPTEIETV

-358 PNLEVPGVS
+358 PNLEIPGVS

-382 AQVFISHEQGSFTPI
+382 AQVFISHEQGSFTPV

>member
-14 FIGIVYAE
+14 FFGIAHAE

-33 KRESSLDKK
+33 KQESSLDKK

-55 ELKNK
+55 ELKN
-60 ELKNKELKNKEL
+60 
-72 KNKELKNK
+72 
-80 ELKNKELKNKEL
+80 
-92 KNKELKNK
+92 NK
-100 EEKKNTEEKKEI
+100 EEKKNAEEKKEI

-122 HHGDAKNPT
+122 HHGDSKNSA
-131 QKITPSKIKEG
+131 QKITPPKITSPKIKESS
-142 TKGVQNQGTQN
+142 KGMQNQSM
-153 QGVQNNAPK
+153 QNNASKP
-162 LEEKETTPQTLEK
+162 EEKDTSSQTLEK
-175 KGSSPSSQFNSIF
+175 NKGVSPSSQFNSIF
-188 GNPNDATNNTLEDKV
+188 GNPNDAAGSTLEDKV

-218 YQIQEEQKKS
+218 YQIQEEQEKS

-246 QEIERLKIHVGDDKL
+246 QEIERLKIHVDDDKL

-268 AQQQGMDLDRFK
+268 AQQQGMDLDHFK

-330 DQFSIPTEIETV
+330 EQFSIPTEIETV

-352 ERAMAD
+352 ERAMSN

>member
-14 FIGIVYAE
+14 FFGIAHAD

-33 KRESSLDKK
+33 KQESSLDKK

-72 KNKELKNK
+72 KNKE
-80 ELKNKELKNKEL
+80 
-92 KNKELKNK
+92 
-100 EEKKNTEEKKEI
+100 EKKTTKTR
-112 KAKRK
+112 AK

-122 HHGDAKNPT
+122 HHGDSKNPA
-131 QKITPSKIKEG
+131 QKITPPKIKG
-142 TKGVQNQGTQN
+142 SKKALQNQSD
-153 QGVQNNAPK
+153 QNNAIKPQ
-162 LEEKETTPQTLEK
+162 EKTSQTLEK
-175 KGSSPSSQFNSIF
+175 NKGTSPSSQFNSIF
-188 GNPNDATNNTLEDKV
+188 GNPNNATNNTLEDKV

-218 YQIQEEQKKS
+218 YQIQEEQEKS

-246 QEIERLKIHVGDDKL
+246 QEIERLKIHVDDDKL

-268 AQQQGMDLDRFK
+268 AQQQGMDLDHFK

-330 DQFSIPTEIETV
+330 EQFSIPTEIETV

-352 ERAMAD
+352 ERAMSN

-382 AQVFISHEQGSFTPI
+382 AQVFISHEQGSFTPV

>member
-14 FIGIVYAE
+14 FFGIAHAD

-33 KRESSLDKK
+33 KQESSLDKK

-55 ELKNK
+55 EKKKNA
-60 ELKNKELKNKEL
+60 
-72 KNKELKNK
+72 
-80 ELKNKELKNKEL
+80 
-92 KNKELKNK
+92 
-100 EEKKNTEEKKEI
+100 EEKKTI
-112 KAKRK
+112 KTRAK

-122 HHGDAKNPT
+122 HHGDAKNPA
-131 QKITPSKIKEG
+131 QKITPPKIKESS
-142 TKGVQNQGTQN
+142 KGMQNQSM
-153 QGVQNNAPK
+153 QNNAPK
-162 LEEKETTPQTLEK
+162 PEEKDTTSQILEK
-175 KGSSPSSQFNSIF
+175 NKGESPNSQFNSIF
-188 GNPNDATNNTLEDKV
+188 GNPNDAAGSTLEDKV

-218 YQIQEEQKKS
+218 YQIQEEQEKS

-246 QEIERLKIHVGDDKL
+246 QEIERLKIRVDDDKL

-268 AQQQGMDLDRFK
+268 AQQQGMDLDHFK

-330 DQFSIPTEIETV
+330 EQFSIPTEIETV

-352 ERAMAD
+352 ERAMSN

>member
-14 FIGIVYAE
+14 FFGIAHAE

-33 KRESSLDKK
+33 KQESSLDKK

-60 ELKNKELKNKEL
+60 E
-72 KNKELKNK
+72 
-80 ELKNKELKNKEL
+80 
-92 KNKELKNK
+92 
-100 EEKKNTEEKKEI
+100 EKKNTEEKKTT
-112 KAKRK
+112 KTRVK

-122 HHGDAKNPT
+122 HHGDSKNPA
-131 QKITPSKIKEG
+131 QKITPPKIKESS
-142 TKGVQNQGTQN
+142 KGMQNQDM
-153 QGVQNNAPK
+153 QNNAPK
-162 LEEKETTPQTLEK
+162 PEEKDTTSQTLEK
-175 KGSSPSSQFNSIF
+175 NKGASPSSQFNSIF
-188 GNPNDATNNTLEDKV
+188 GNPNDAADSTLEDKV

-218 YQIQEEQKKS
+218 YQIQEEQEKS

-246 QEIERLKIHVGDDKL
+246 QEIERLKIHVDDDKL

-268 AQQQGMDLDRFK
+268 AQQQGMDLDHFK

-330 DQFSIPTEIETV
+330 EQFSIPTEIETV

-352 ERAMAD
+352 ERAMSN

-382 AQVFISHEQGSFTPI
+382 AQVFISHEQGSFTPV

>member
-14 FIGIVYAE
+14 FFGIAHAE

-33 KRESSLDKK
+33 KQESSLDKK

-60 ELKNKELKNKEL
+60 E
-72 KNKELKNK
+72 
-80 ELKNKELKNKEL
+80 
-92 KNKELKNK
+92 
-100 EEKKNTEEKKEI
+100 EKKNAEEKKEI

-122 HHGDAKNPT
+122 HHGDSKNPA
-131 QKITPSKIKEG
+131 QKITPPKIKEG
-142 TKGVQNQGTQN
+142 AKGMQNQN
-153 QGVQNNAPK
+153 MQNNAPK
-162 LEEKETTPQTLEK
+162 PEEKDTTHQILEK
-175 KGSSPSSQFNSIF
+175 NKGASPSSQFNSIF
-188 GNPNDATNNTLEDKV
+188 GNPNDAAGNTLEDKV

-218 YQIQEEQKKS
+218 YQIQEEQEKS

-246 QEIERLKIHVGDDKL
+246 QEIERLKIHVDDDKL

-268 AQQQGMDLDRFK
+268 AQQQGMDLDHFK

-330 DQFSIPTEIETV
+330 EQFSIPTEIETV

-352 ERAMAD
+352 ERAMSN

>member
-22 PESKVEALEGK
+22 PESKVEALEGRK
-33 KRESSLDKK
+33 QESSLDKK
-42 IRQELKNKELKNK
+42 IRQELKNKDLKNK
-55 ELKNK
+55 NLKNK
-60 ELKNKELKNKEL
+60 
-72 KNKELKNK
+72 
-80 ELKNKELKNKEL
+80 
-92 KNKELKNK
+92 K
-100 EEKKNTEEKKEI
+100 EEKKNPEEKKET
-112 KAKRK
+112 KPKRK

-122 HHGDAKNPT
+122 HHGDTKNPT

-142 TKGVQNQGTQN
+142 AKGVQNQGTQN

-162 LEEKETTPQTLEK
+162 LEEKEATSQTLEK
-175 KGSSPSSQFNSIF
+175 NKGTSPSSQFNSIF
-188 GNPNDATNNTLEDKV
+188 GNPNNATNNTLEDKV

-218 YQIQEEQKKS
+218 YQIQEEQEKS

-246 QEIERLKIHVGDDKL
+246 QEIERLKIHVDDDKL

-268 AQQQGMDLDRFK
+268 AQQQGMDLDHFK

-330 DQFSIPTEIETV
+330 EQFSIPTEIETV

-358 PNLEVPGVS
+358 PNLEIPGVS

-382 AQVFISHEQGSFTPI
+382 AQVFISHEQGSFTPV